1 MRAPIE
7 NPIIPLG
14 AVAERGS
21 VNRVNRETAMTKSKT
36 DAKRK
41 REKPETATKAERVK
55 WDPSYCER
63 VEALGSEGKSVPEIR
78 RALGISPS
86 AWRAWAKKHPEFAEA
101 SSKPRT

>member
-1 MRAPIE
+1 
-7 NPIIPLG
+7 
-14 AVAERGS
+14 
-21 VNRVNRETAMTKSKT
+21 MTKSKT

-86 AWRAWAKKHPEFAEA
+86 AWRSGSKSTLTLPRA
-101 SSKPRT
+101 SSSLRT